1 LNKETDMPFS
11 KDDVGKMRWEF
22 ARVTDKHLELLSG
35 YLGRNYDN
43 GRAKEFATHGFMR
56 RIKILTRCIQN
67 VFGILPLE
75 RISIPNMDE
84 LSDAAINIQAFVFNV
99 FGCVD
104 NLAWVWVLEKHVVKT
119 NGAELNQNQVGL
131 RVGNT
136 RVRESFSSEFQAYL
150 AGLDDWFA
158 YQENYRHALA
168 HRIPL
173 YIPQY
178 NVHPDNEVA
187 HQSLGEQATAA
198 LNRLDTTEY
207 NRLSAEQEAL
217 GTFSPQMTHSFSEAL
232 GVVFFHPQLLADF
245 ATVHELGQKML
256 IELNR

>member
-1 LNKETDMPFS
+1 MPFS
-11 KDDVGKMRWEF
+11 KDDLRKMKREH

-35 YLGRNYDN
+35 YLSRDYVNA
-43 GRAKEFATHGFMR
+43 RAKEFATHGFMR
-56 RIKILTRCIQN
+56 RVKTLTRCIEN
-67 VFGILPLE
+67 VFKILPLE
-75 RISIPNMDE
+75 RTSIPNMNE

-99 FGCVD
+99 FGCID
-104 NLAWVWVLEKHVVKT
+104 NLAWIWVLERRIVKN
-119 NGAELNQNQVGL
+119 NGSELNPNQVGL

-178 NVHPDNEVA
+178 VVHPDNEVA
-187 HQSLGEQATAA
+187 HQSLGEKATAA
-198 LNRLDTTEY
+198 LNRLDVTEY
-207 NRLSAEQEAL
+207 DRLSAEQEAF
-217 GTFSPQMTHSFSEAL
+217 GTFSPRMTHSFSEAL
-232 GVVFFHPQLLADF
+232 GIVFFHPQLLADF

-256 IELNR
+256 SELNR